1 MRGALGVRRKGI
13 RLPKRVVAVGALLAC
28 LVVLAAACGD
38 RSAATY
44 RTLAIV
50 NGLTLT
56 EGHPGVV
63 AVDVTTEQTL
73 RISILVEHP
82 LASYEL
88 GKTADVDGS
97 TIALEPVDLEVRAD
111 EQSSGSST
119 YELSTARPLTP
130 GGYRIKLLGNGRVE
144 YMEVGL
150 LPEPE

>member
-1 MRGALGVRRKGI
+1 M
-13 RLPKRVVAVGALLAC
+13 RLPKRMVMVGALLAC
-28 LVVLAAACGD
+28 LVVLAASCGD
-38 RSAATY
+38 QPTATY

-56 EGHPGVV
+56 EGHPGFVS
-63 AVDVTTEQTL
+63 VDVTTEQKL

-88 GKTADVDGS
+88 AKTADVDGS
-97 TIALEPVDLEVRAD
+97 TIAFEPVDLEVRRD

-119 YELSTARPLTP
+119 YELSTAQPLTP
-130 GGYRIKLLGNGRVE
+130 GGYRIKLLGSGRVE
-144 YMEVGL
+144 YMEVAL